1 MYKIF
6 LHVSCITV
14 LEICFFFY
22 YIGPLET
29 DIFYSYIKR
38 IIDGPLDKLDET
50 LGKWNVDRRQF
61 IKMIYSQSEDS
72 DFEKRLEQESVEGKK
87 RREEDNEKL
96 FESTIEY
103 WSFILALSVFLF
115 ICEFLIYYCIK
126 RRKGK
131 NVLPVSQNEHDNDS
145 DILENEM
152 ILTPYR
158 KTSLDEQEIESQL
171 EKKSK
176 KKKYL
181 FLCVKTTGHYV
192 IFGVS
197 IITFQYLFFQYV
209 VFEYK
214 PLSIDEIKYY
224 VYNYLLTN

>member
-38 IIDGPLDKLDET
+38 IINGPLDRLDDS
-50 LGKWNVDRRQF
+50 LSMIGIDRKQF
-61 IKMIYSQSEDS
+61 IQLIYSQDQDDDIEQ
-72 DFEKRLEQESVEGKK
+72 RLKDESAFGKEQ
-87 RREEDNEKL
+87 RENDNLTL
-96 FESTIEY
+96 FKTTMEY
-103 WSFILALSVFLF
+103 WSIIIAFTIFLF
-115 ICEFLIYYCIK
+115 LSQLTFYYCVM
-126 RRKGK
+126 RRKSK
-131 NVLPVSQNEHDNDS
+131 NILPINDIESDNNS

-158 KTSLDEQEIESQL
+158 KTSLDEEEL
-171 EKKSK
+171 EKQLKNNNK
-176 KKKYL
+176 HKIL
-181 FLCVKTTGHYV
+181 FLCLKTTGHYI
-192 IFGVS
+192 IFGAS

-209 VFEYK
+209 VFAYK
-214 PLSIDEIKYY
+214 PLSIEEIKYY
-224 VYNYLLTN
+224 VYNYLVNS

>member
-61 IKMIYSQSEDS
+61 IKMIYSQNEDC
-72 DFEKRLEQESVEGKK
+72 DFEKRLEEESVEGKN

-96 FESTIEY
+96 FETTIEY
-103 WSFILALSVFLF
+103 WSFIVGLSVFLF
-115 ICEFLIYYCIK
+115 ICEFLINYCIR

-131 NVLPVSQNEHDNDS
+131 NVLPVSRNENENDS

-158 KTSLDEQEIESQL
+158 KTSLDEQEIENQL
-171 EKKSK
+171 EKGK

-181 FLCVKTTGHYV
+181 FLCVKTTSHYV

-224 VYNYLLTN
+224 VYNYLLTT

>member
-6 LHVSCITV
+6 LHISCITV

-38 IIDGPLDKLDET
+38 IIDGPLDRLDESLT
-50 LGKWNVDRRQF
+50 MIGIDRRQF
-61 IKMIYSQSEDS
+61 IQMIYSQNQD
-72 DFEKRLEQESVEGKK
+72 DDIEQTLKEESILGKEQ
-87 RREEDNEKL
+87 RENDNKIL
-96 FESTIEY
+96 FETTMERWSIIIAFTI
-103 WSFILALSVFLF
+103 FLF
-115 ICEFLIYYCIK
+115 LCQLTFYYCVT
-126 RRKGK
+126 RKKSK
-131 NVLPVSQNEHDNDS
+131 NILPIDNCDNDDNS

-171 EKKSK
+171 EKGK

-181 FLCVKTTGHYV
+181 FLCIKTTGHYV

-224 VYNYLLTN
+224 VYNYLLTT